1 MHIEKNKI
9 KDGDAA
15 CSRREEKK
23 SNARCEFV
31 GGVVERMK
39 RRRRKKRTELESL
52 RKERDAERKKQKQ
65 KDIQRKKVAHPS
77 LK

>member
-31 GGVVERMK
+31 GDVVERMK
-39 RRRRKKRTELESL
+39 RRRRKKRTEMESL
-52 RKERDAERKKQKQ
+52 RKETDTERKIKRTFREKRSR
-65 KDIQRKKVAHPS
+65 ILH
-77 LK
+77 

>member
-15 CSRREEKK
+15 CNRREEKK

-52 RKERDAERKKQKQ
+52 RKERRREKNKNKRTFREKRSR
-65 KDIQRKKVAHPS
+65 ILH
-77 LK
+77 

>member
-31 GGVVERMK
+31 GDVVERMK
-39 RRRRKKRTELESL
+39 RRRRKKRTEMESL
-52 RKERDAERKKQKQ
+52 RKETDTERKNKRTFREKRSR
-65 KDIQRKKVAHPS
+65 ILH
-77 LK
+77 